1 MNLQVAVIA
10 GNLELAEVIKNYK
23 SEEVGESE
31 LLIICAWLW
40 LPLHNNIIRKFNNVQ
55 YIFFY
60 SALNLFWNHLS
71 FSRQIYVR
79 LIDSGSYLTQIHNY
93 INIVTNTIP
102 YIYNKNTAFI

>member
-55 YIFFY
+55 YFFLFCVKFVLE
-60 SALNLFWNHLS
+60 SSLFFSTNLCE
-71 FSRQIYVR
+71 
-79 LIDSGSYLTQIHNY
+79 SY
-93 INIVTNTIP
+93 
-102 YIYNKNTAFI
+102 